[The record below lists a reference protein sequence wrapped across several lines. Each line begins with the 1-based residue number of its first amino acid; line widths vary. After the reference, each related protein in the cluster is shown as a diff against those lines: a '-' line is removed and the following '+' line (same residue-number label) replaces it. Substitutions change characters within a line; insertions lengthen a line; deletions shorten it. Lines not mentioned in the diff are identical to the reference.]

1 MLAKIFYTLI
11 FIVSFNCFK
20 AQVNSNSK
28 APSDATAGFTYNYD
42 KVFSL
47 VCNELLNK
55 TNVIKDSEANSLIE
69 KPNFPKIGQVDVLLT
84 NNQKST
90 ISEWI
95 QANGNIVIEVFKNRK
110 DIVTQ
115 F

>member
-1 MLAKIFYTLI
+1 M
-11 FIVSFNCFK
+11 
-20 AQVNSNSK
+20 
-28 APSDATAGFTYNYD
+28 
-42 KVFSL
+42 
-47 VCNELLNK
+47 NK
-55 TNVIKDSEANSLIE
+55 TNVIKDNEANSLIE